1 LSTIGID
8 RERSPPVLE
17 RVPLLEKRLDDYMD
31 VVEPGTIEQIR
42 ELAKP
47 LQGARVLH
55 INATAYGGGVAELLS
70 THVALSRDAG
80 LEADW
85 QVLHGSDEFFSVT
98 KTIHNA
104 LQGADV
110 EWNTHME
117 RAYLE
122 RVLDNALQLDS
133 EYDFIVIHDPQ
144 PIALREFVRGRA
156 VDRPETK
163 WIWRCH
169 IDLTDANPTVWEFF
183 RPYVEQYNAAVFT
196 MPQFVPASL
205 SMEHIVHLPPC
216 IDPLSVKNLDLAD
229 PFVKELC
236 KGYGVRSEEPLLV
249 QVSRFDPWKD
259 PVGVIEAFRIVRK
272 DVPDA
277 QLVLAGSMATDDPEG
292 FHYWELTNEARGGD
306 PNIHLLSNIQQVGSV
321 QINAFQR
328 AADVVIQKSLREGFG
343 LTVSEGLWKGRP
355 VVGGRCGGITLQ
367 IEDGVTGYLV
377 DSVEQCAARC
387 VELLMNPDKAD
398 AMGLAGRETV
408 RRNFLSTREL
418 ADWLRLFVELS
429 PAH

>member
-1 LSTIGID
+1 M
-8 RERSPPVLE
+8 LE
-17 RVPLLEKRLDDYMD
+17 RVPLLDKHLDDYEGI
-31 VVEPGTIEQIR
+31 VEPGTIERLR
-42 ELAKP
+42 ELAAP

-70 THVALSRDAG
+70 THVPLTRDVG

-85 QVLHGSDEFFSVT
+85 QVIHGSDEFFGVT
-98 KTIHNA
+98 KTVHNA

-110 EWNTHME
+110 EWTTQME
-117 RAYLE
+117 RVYLE
-122 RVLDNALQLDS
+122 RVLDNALALDG

-144 PIALREFVRGRA
+144 PAAMREFVRGHA
-156 VDRPETK
+156 ADNAGTK

-169 IDLTDANPTVWEFF
+169 IDLTDANPRVWDFY
-183 RPYVEQYNAAVFT
+183 RPYVEQYDASVWT

-205 SMEHIVHLPPC
+205 SMDRIVHAPPC

-236 KGYGVRSEEPLLV
+236 KGYGVRADDPLLV

-259 PVGVIEAFRIVRK
+259 PVGVIEAFRLVRK
-272 DVPDA
+272 EVPDA

-292 FHYWELTNEARGGD
+292 FHYWELTNEARAGD

-343 LTVSEGLWKGRP
+343 LTVAEGLWKGRP

-367 IEDGVTGYLV
+367 IEDGINGYLV
-377 DSVEQCAARC
+377 DGVEQAAARC
-387 VELLMNPDKAD
+387 TELLGNPGKAD
-398 AMGLAGRETV
+398 AMGQTGRETI
-408 RRNFLSTREL
+408 RSNFLSTCEL
-418 ADWLRLFVELS
+418 EDWLRLFADLS
-429 PAH
+429 AAR